1 MSAESFLCLS
11 ARQGFL
17 PLLME
22 TLEGAD
28 LCLPQ
33 LLNTSCRKTQQPQLT
48 RIFIY
53 VLLSC
58 ISPLTVI
65 LNLLVIISIS
75 HFKYM
80 MFCFVFFLFG
90 WFFQSWHHLSDC
102 SDTETIGLTLC
113 LFALSF
119 SSGSST
125 PPPTSSC
132 FPWLSQISSLAS

>member
-28 LCLPQ
+28 LCFPQ

-80 MFCFVFFLFG
+80 MFCFVFF
-90 WFFQSWHHLSDC
+90 
-102 SDTETIGLTLC
+102 C
-113 LFALSF
+113 LVGSF
-119 SSGSST
+119 SPGIIYLT
-125 PPPTSSC
+125 AVTQT
-132 FPWLSQISSLAS
+132 LLD